1 MTLEQ
6 KLKNLSVPCGTIDVV
21 LDTDTYN
28 EIDDQFALAY
38 LLASKEKLN
47 TKAIYAAP
55 FFNDHSN
62 GPEDG
67 MEKSYSEILKILDF
81 MKERKEVYKGSGE
94 YLPNEKTPVISDAA
108 EDLVRRAKHYTPQKP
123 LYVVAIAAITNIA
136 SALLLAPEIAENIVI
151 VWLGGHARH
160 YRDTAEFN
168 MRQDIAAARVVLQS
182 GAPFVQLPCC
192 GVVSA
197 FTVSEPELNYF
208 LKGKNPLADYLAENT
223 INEAKR
229 YSKLP
234 TWSRCIW
241 DVTAVAWLLND
252 NERFMLSRLE
262 KTALPTYDYR
272 YSTDHNGEPMRYVY
286 HIKRDGL
293 LCDLVQKITESFV

>member
-1 MTLEQ
+1 MTIEQ
-6 KLKNLSVPCGTIDVV
+6 KLKNLSVPSGKIDVV

-38 LLASKEKLN
+38 LLSSTEKLN

-67 MEKSYSEILKILDF
+67 MEKSYLEILKILDL
-81 MKERKEVYKGSGE
+81 MKENKEVYKGSKS
-94 YLPNEKTPVISDAA
+94 YLPSETVPVVSEAA
-108 EDLVRRAKHYTPQKP
+108 EDLVRRAKNYTPQNP
-123 LYVVAIAAITNIA
+123 LYVVAIGAITNIA

-160 YRDTAEFN
+160 FKDTAEFN
-168 MRQDIAAARVVLQS
+168 MRQDIAAARVVMKS
-182 GAPFVQLPCC
+182 GAPFVQLPCL
-192 GVVSA
+192 GVVSS
-197 FTVSEPELNYF
+197 FTVSESELNCF
-208 LKGKNPLADYLAENT
+208 LKGKNPLANYLAENT
-223 INEAKR
+223 IKEAKT

-252 NERFMLSRLE
+252 NDCFMFSRIERM
-262 KTALPTYDYR
+262 ALPTYDFF
-272 YSTDHNGEPMRYVY
+272 YSTDCDGEPMRYVY
-286 HIKRDGL
+286 HINRDEL
-293 LCDLVQKITESFV
+293 LCDLVEKITK